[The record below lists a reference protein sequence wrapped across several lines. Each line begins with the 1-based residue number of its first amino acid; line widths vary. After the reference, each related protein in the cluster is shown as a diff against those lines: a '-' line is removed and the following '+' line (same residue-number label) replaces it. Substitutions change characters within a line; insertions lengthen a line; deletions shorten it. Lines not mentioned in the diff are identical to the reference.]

1 MEKYFFNQN
10 EIGLDEA
17 GRGPLIGNVYA
28 GAVIW
33 DPELKPPDGLITDS
47 KKLSVKKRKLA
58 LEWIKQNIKYYGVG
72 FATNEEIDKI
82 NILEATKLA
91 MDRAIDN
98 LKTNATAIDNLK
110 TKATENLN
118 SKVTAKNDLII
129 DGTGWEKK
137 FTNYNV
143 KSIVKGDSKYY
154 SIAAASILAK
164 EYHDEHILELCSK
177 DPSLNEKYCLASN
190 MGYASAKHIQGI
202 KEHGYTN
209 LHRKSFKLKCL

>member
-33 DPELKPPDGLITDS
+33 DPKLIPPEGLITDS
-47 KKLSVKKRKLA
+47 KKISAKKRKLA
-58 LEWIKQNIKYYGVG
+58 LEWIKKNVKYYGVG

-98 LKTNATAIDNLK
+98 LKS
-110 TKATENLN
+110 KAGQLHI
-118 SKVTAKNDLII
+118 NDLII

-154 SIAAASILAK
+154 SIASASILAK
-164 EYHDEHILELCSK
+164 EYHDEHILDLCSK
-177 DPSLNEKYCLASN
+177 EPTLNDKYCLSSN

-209 LHRKSFKLKCL
+209 FHRKSFKLKCL

>member
-47 KKLSVKKRKLA
+47 KKLSEKKRKLA
-58 LEWIKQNIKYYGVG
+58 LEWIKQNINYYGVG

-98 LKTNATAIDNLK
+98 LKT
-110 TKATENLN
+110 KAVQQDLN
-118 SKVTAKNDLII
+118 HLII

-177 DPSLNEKYCLASN
+177 DPSLNEKYCLSSN

-209 LHRKSFKLKCL
+209 LHRKSFKYLKGYISGIIVF